1 MESNLVYLTSNSM
14 PVLVSG
20 NFSLGHN
27 GPCIRIFVEA
37 LFGGKL
43 EEIKLFI
50 TEKGLRIWGE

>member
-1 MESNLVYLTSNSM
+1 M